1 MRQDKPTAVFV
12 SPNPGG
18 SGLNDATI
26 LPPLGAGYLAAMLE
40 KSGFSCSI
48 VDAYLLGLSPTH
60 VMDRIPK
67 SASLVGISVNSFTY
81 DASREIA
88 RAVKS
93 RNPRTTVVVGGPAPT
108 SVPDI
113 VLEDFGCDGL
123 VRGEAEF
130 AIVRIMENLAAG
142 AAAFDDKVPGAVYR
156 GPNGAAIVG
165 SPAER
170 IKDLDRLPFPAFHLL
185 PPLKM
190 YRSRAVK
197 PPSAPIITTRGCP
210 YGCGFC
216 SKDVFGRRVT
226 FRSAANVLEE
236 IDLLH
241 RKYGA
246 RQIDILDD
254 NFSLNLKRMDEILDG
269 LISAYGGKLAL
280 NLQSGIRAELL
291 EEDLIVKMKHAGVTK
306 LGLGIESAD
315 EEVLKLCH
323 KESNLAQI
331 EKTVRWAKKH
341 GIAVFGFFIIG
352 LPGETDEAFRKTLDY
367 ARKLDLDVANFCMA
381 IPFVG
386 TDLYRLVQEKGRF
399 LIDTSRNI
407 DAGFYGGRVFYEYG
421 GLTEQVALDRYRRA
435 YAEFYNLKK
444 KLRLI
449 FKIRSFSEAK
459 WLLSA
464 AMSVMKGVL
473 SERRSRISRKRS
485 L

>member
-1 MRQDKPTAVFV
+1 MKQDKPTAVFV

-40 KSGFSCSI
+40 KNGFACTI
-48 VDAYLLGLSPTH
+48 VDAYVQGLSPAQ
-60 VMDRIPK
+60 VVDRIPK
-67 SASLVGISVNSFTY
+67 DASLVGISVNSFTY
-81 DASREIA
+81 NASREIA
-88 RAVKS
+88 HAVKL
-93 RNPRTTVVVGGPAPT
+93 RNPETTVVIGGPVPT
-108 SVPDI
+108 TIPHT
-113 VLEDFGCDGL
+113 VLEDFRCDGL

-142 AAAFDDKVPGAVYR
+142 STAFDDGVIGAVYR
-156 GPNGAAIVG
+156 GLDGMTNVSNPV
-165 SPAER
+165 ER
-170 IKDLDRLPFPAFHLL
+170 ITDLDRIPFPAFHLL
-185 PPLKM
+185 PPLKT
-190 YRSRAVK
+190 YRSRAVRS
-197 PPSAPIITTRGCP
+197 PSAPIITTRGCP
-210 YGCGFC
+210 YGCTFC

-236 IDLLH
+236 IDVLH
-241 RKYGA
+241 RKYGV

-254 NFSLNLKRMDEILDG
+254 NFSLNRKRMDEILDG
-269 LISAYGGKLAL
+269 LISAYKGKLAL
-280 NLQSGIRAELL
+280 NLQSGIRTELL

-306 LGLGIESAD
+306 LGIGIESAD

-331 EKTVRWAKKH
+331 ENAVRWAKKH

-352 LPGETDEAFRKTLDY
+352 LPGETEEAFRKTLDY

-386 TDLYRLVQEKGRF
+386 TELYMLVQKNGRF

-407 DAGFYGGRVFYEYG
+407 DAGFYAGRVFYEYE
-421 GLTEQVALDRYRRA
+421 GLTEQVVLDRYKKA
-435 YAEFYNLKK
+435 YTEFYNLKK
-444 KLRLI
+444 KLKLI
-449 FKIRSFSEAK
+449 LKIRSVTEAK
-459 WLLSA
+459 WLLGA
-464 AMSVMKGVL
+464 AMSIMKGAL
-473 SERRSRISRKRS
+473 SGARPRPTS